1 VTVSKLETDSRSND
15 MRARMRS
22 VRHAITGEFGLV
34 VMLAL
39 IVVFFASQSEYFL
52 VERNLLNIT
61 RQISVN
67 LIVAIGMTFVILTG
81 EIDLSVG
88 SVAALAGVAA
98 AKVMVETDSIALGI
112 AAGLAAGLGIGLVN
126 GVLTVYGKIQ
136 SFIVTLAMLGIA
148 RGIAL
153 YWTNGRPISQLPK
166 DFGTFG
172 AGYLGRVPVSSIIA
186 LIVLLIGFV
195 IIHRTK
201 YGTYIMST
209 GANREAARLSAIPVN
224 RYRIIAFLFSGVLAA
239 LGGILI
245 TSRLLSAQPVAGEGM
260 ELNVIAAVI
269 LGGASLS
276 GGVGTAYGTLLGAM
290 IIGVIDNG
298 MNLTG
303 VSAFLQQIVK
313 GTIIL
318 VAVLAKRGHS

>member
-1 VTVSKLETDSRSND
+1 MLLRSSHTPSLSPNLR
-15 MRARMRS
+15 RALAG
-22 VRHAITGEFGLV
+22 VRKVVAGELGLV
-34 VMLAL
+34 VMLFL
-39 IVVFFASQSEYFL
+39 IVILFSTQSEFFL

-88 SVAALAGVAA
+88 SVAAL
-98 AKVMVETDSIALGI
+98 SGI
-112 AAGLAAGLGIGLVN
+112 AAGKTMVETGSITLGILTGLAVGLGVGLVN

-148 RGIAL
+148 RGAAL
-153 YWTNGRPISQLPK
+153 YWTDGRPISNLPEK
-166 DFGTFG
+166 FDFFG
-172 AGYLGRVPVSSIIA
+172 AGYVGRIPTSTIIA
-186 LIVLLIGFV
+186 VVILVLGY
-195 IIHRTK
+195 IILQRTK
-201 YGTYIMST
+201 YGTYILAT
-209 GANREAARLSAIPVN
+209 GANREAARLSAIPVD
-224 RYRIIAFLFSGVLAA
+224 RYRIIAFLASGLCSAV
-239 LGGILI
+239 GGILI
-245 TSRLLSAQPVAGEGM
+245 ASRLLSAQPVAADGL

-269 LGGASLS
+269 LGGASLA
-276 GGVGTAYGTLLGAM
+276 GGVGTVFGTLLGAM

-318 VAVLAKRGHS
+318 VAVLAKRDNE

>member
-1 VTVSKLETDSRSND
+1 MVLRSLENLSRSPD
-15 MRARMRS
+15 
-22 VRHAITGEFGLV
+22 VRKVTGNIRRAITGELGLV
-34 VMLAL
+34 IMLLL
-39 IVVFFASQSEYFL
+39 IAAFFASQSEFVL

-67 LIVAIGMTFVILTG
+67 LIVAIGMTFVILIG

-88 SVAALAGVAA
+88 SIAALAGVTA

-112 AAGLAAGLGIGLVN
+112 IAGLAIGLAVGLVN
-126 GVLTVYGKIQ
+126 GVLTVYGRIQ

-153 YWTNGRPISQLPK
+153 YWTDGRAISKLPK
-166 DFGTFG
+166 AFDFFG
-172 AGYLGRVPVSSIIA
+172 AGYVGRVPVSSIIA
-186 LIVLLIGFV
+186 LAVLIMGYV
-195 IIHRTK
+195 ILHRTK

-276 GGVGTAYGTLLGAM
+276 GGVGTALGTLIGAM

-318 VAVLAKRGHS
+318 VAVLAKRDHG

>member
-1 VTVSKLETDSRSND
+1 MAATESMRNSESSNSGRWLRS
-15 MRARMRS
+15 ARRL
-22 VRHAITGEFGLV
+22 VAGEGGLV
-34 VMLAL
+34 IMLAL
-39 IVVFFASQSEYFL
+39 IIVFFATQSASFL
-52 VERNLLNIT
+52 VDRNLLNIT

-88 SVAALAGVAA
+88 SVAALAGVMTAQ
-98 AKVMVETDSIALGI
+98 VIVQTNSIALGI
-112 AAGLAAGLGIGLVN
+112 IAGLLTGLGIGLVN
-126 GVLTVYGKIQ
+126 GLLTIYGRIQ

-153 YWTNGRPISQLPK
+153 YWTDGRPISNLPQE
-166 DFGTFG
+166 FEIFG
-172 AGYLGRVPVSSIIA
+172 AGYVGRIPVSSIIA
-186 LIVLLIGFV
+186 VAVLLVGYLIL
-195 IIHRTK
+195 HHTK
-201 YGTYIMST
+201 YGTYIMAT
-209 GANREAARLSAIPVN
+209 GANREATRLSAIPVN
-224 RYRIIAFLFSGVLAA
+224 RYRLIAFLFSGVLSA

-245 TSRLLSAQPVAGEGM
+245 TSRLLSAQPVAADGL

-276 GGVGTAYGTLLGAM
+276 GGVGTAVGTLLGAM

-318 VAVLAKRGHS
+318 VAVLAKRDHS